1 MFHLSWLSLLFCYQ
15 IVQVRQLETCERTA
29 QLKTN
34 TIILPRQDADT
45 GVEFIKKLPARSL
58 KECYI
63 TCCNLS
69 ACTRAVYKSKVSKE
83 CFLFNCTRPDSCVYK
98 AQANYDVVILTSKTQ
113 ESYHQVELGGSCDP
127 THTCATNH
135 SECSNGQCVCQSG
148 WITKDLMCGKCLST
162 YGAFC
167 MQDTELA
174 ISMQRCI
181 YAVWLSTID
190 VMVLSNVRMD
200 QTRQDVRPVGL
211 PTTSASTDFHSQ
223 STSSGFYRKTS
234 DNLTDNFEKTKPL
247 NYVLRT
253 PSSNL
258 NAAKDD
264 EIWERNEFSN
274 DRQAQNYLSQKLSDV
289 ERDSSNRMS
298 SEAFH
303 AERSRPRVLSSSRF
317 SGSQPYRLSPRLNT
331 ARTRLLSDPPM
342 HPIHWYTEDSIWDPP
357 ARPSATNDIFVHPIH
372 YRPRYPPYLLED
384 VVDQDNLYSLPPRG
398 YARDGDGFSFDR
410 SQSPR
415 SYPERHKIYTDLS
428 SSEPR
433 SDSYVNYARAH
444 HHDRKRVRDAEE
456 LVDPSVL
463 SGLHAQ
469 DWDDRPPK
477 YRGRAWPA
485 QFREHVYEEH
495 PVAHITPRKNE
506 RPAVDKKQERAPPT
520 PSPVDSEQ
528 PANDAVLTAFQRSQ
542 SEGHTAA
549 LILAFSLGLMCC
561 FVSLLIVEW
570 RRRHRLQ
577 PFRRRPTMP
586 VLFGDRGKLTVI
598 RSRSGRRG
606 KQLIRDMNNPVGTE
620 DENKALCDELV
631 L

>member
-1 MFHLSWLSLLFCYQ
+1 MFRPSWLLLLFCYH
-15 IVQVRQLETCERTA
+15 IVQVRLLETCERTV

-34 TIILPRQDADT
+34 TIILPRQDSDT
-45 GVEFIKKLPARSL
+45 GVEFLKKLPVRSL
-58 KECYI
+58 KECYT
-63 TCCNLS
+63 TCCNLGV
-69 ACTRAVYKSKVSKE
+69 CTRAVYKSKVSKE
-83 CFLFNCTRPDSCVYK
+83 CFLFNCTRPESCVYK
-98 AQANYDVVILTSKTQ
+98 AQANYDVVILTSRTQ

-148 WITKDLMCGKCLST
+148 WVTKDLMCASTSLRVVPSVCKTPDLQFQCNDASMCVAVYDKCNGVIECPDGSDET
-162 YGAFC
+162 GC
-167 MQDTELA
+167 P
-174 ISMQRCI
+174 I
-181 YAVWLSTID
+181 
-190 VMVLSNVRMD
+190 
-200 QTRQDVRPVGL
+200 GL
-211 PTTSASTDFHSQ
+211 PTTSASTDFRSQ
-223 STSSGFYRKTS
+223 NSSSGFYRKTS
-234 DNLTDNFEKTKPL
+234 NNLTDNFEKTKPL
-247 NYVLRT
+247 DYVLHT
-253 PSSNL
+253 PNSNL

-264 EIWERNEFSN
+264 EIWERNEFSS

-289 ERDSSNRMS
+289 ERDPPNRMS
-298 SEAFH
+298 PDAFH
-303 AERSRPRVLSSSRF
+303 IEQSRPRMLSSSRF

-342 HPIHWYTEDSIWDPP
+342 HPTHWYTKDSIWDPP
-357 ARPSATNDIFVHPIH
+357 DRPSATNDIFVQPVH

-384 VVDQDNLYSLPPRG
+384 VVDQNNLYSLPPRG
-398 YARDGDGFSFDR
+398 YARDGDGFSFDGF
-410 SQSPR
+410 QSPR
-415 SYPERHKIYTDLS
+415 PYLERHKIYTDRS

-433 SDSYVNYARAH
+433 SDNYVNYARAH

-469 DWDDRPPK
+469 DWDDLPPK

-495 PVAHITPRKNE
+495 PVAHITSRKNE
-506 RPAVDKKQERAPPT
+506 HPAVEKKKEGAPPT
-520 PSPVDSEQ
+520 PPSIDSEQ

-561 FVSLLIVEW
+561 FISLLIVEW

-598 RSRSGRRG
+598 RDRSGRRG
-606 KQLIRDMNNPVGTE
+606 KQVIRDMNNPVGTE